1 MKTNNI
7 SKFFTGSILTGMI
20 LLALLG
26 ISAIQVNA
34 QTRVEGN
41 PTCMDLGFT
50 NGFKIDPPRAGTF
63 NLPNGGQV
71 MVSIDSNERI
81 TFQATG
87 NIIHAV
93 IVKGGPNANVYR
105 YNSGV
110 TTAGHLTT
118 PVNPDSV
125 GNKNYG
131 LSHFDFCYEKVSF
144 IPTASTAML
153 AGRVTANTGN
163 VRGSSRLIVTILNT
177 NTMETQDVFTNRLGF
192 YEFNDLPVG
201 DTYVISVRGKG
212 YSFNPQTF
220 TLLED
225 SAFDMFG
232 AAVGRSIQ

>member
-1 MKTNNI
+1 MKTNYI
-7 SKFFTGSILTGMI
+7 SKFFTGSILTGML

-34 QTRVEGN
+34 QKVVAGN
-41 PTCMDLGFT
+41 PNCMDLGYT
-50 NGFKIDPPRAGTF
+50 NGFKVDPPRAGTF
-63 NLPNGGQV
+63 NLPHGGQV
-71 MVSIDSNERI
+71 MVSIDANEGI
-81 TFQATG
+81 TFQTTG

-105 YNSGV
+105 YNQAV
-110 TTAGHLTT
+110 TIDGPLTT
-118 PVNPDSV
+118 PVNPDSNS
-125 GNKNYG
+125 NKNYG

-144 IPTASTAML
+144 IPTAATAML
-153 AGRVTANTGN
+153 AGRVTVNSGYM
-163 VRGSSRLIVTILNT
+163 RGSGRLIVTALNT

-212 YSFNPQTF
+212 YNFNPQTF
-220 TLLED
+220 TLLQD

-232 AAVGRSIQ
+232 AAIGRSTP